1 MLLRLALEAADR
13 LANLLPARVAYAIAD
28 LGGDAWR
35 RLAARRRAL
44 VAANLAR
51 VCAATG
57 RPTSGPAFRRLVRDA
72 FRHHAR
78 YYLEILR
85 VPHVPVDRIDEIV
98 DVPQW
103 PEFARAIEGRPSLMV
118 SWHLG
123 NPEPFA
129 TFLAARGIRPLVPIE
144 EIEPREL
151 FEFLAARRGA
161 AHPELVPVRRSRRP
175 LTQRLRDGGL
185 VAIIGDRD
193 LDRDGRPVTIFGHP
207 TTLPSG
213 PAWLAATHR
222 AALLVGRCLRTD
234 LGHYRV
240 EGEMMDA
247 ASMEGDRRTVVAEL
261 TERLARR
268 FEADVAAAPEQ
279 WWGAF
284 QPFWPDLADASD
296 GATGGGRP

>member
-13 LANLLPARVAYAIAD
+13 LANLLPAGLAYALAD

-35 RLAARRRAL
+35 RLAPQRRAL

-51 VCAATG
+51 VCAAVG
-57 RPTSGPAFRRLVRDA
+57 RPTDGPAFRRLIRDA

-85 VPHVPVDRIDEIV
+85 TPHVPVERIDEMV

-103 PEFARAIEGRPSLMV
+103 PEFAAAIEGRPAIMV

-151 FEFLAARRGA
+151 FEFLAARRGGA
-161 AHPELVPVRRSRRP
+161 RPELVPVRRSRRP
-175 LTQRLRDGGL
+175 LTERLRDGGL

-193 LDRDGRPVTIFGHP
+193 LDHDGQPVTIFGHP
-207 TTLPSG
+207 TTLPTG
-213 PAWLAATHR
+213 PEWLAAAHGATIL
-222 AALLVGRCLRTD
+222 AGRCLREARD
-234 LGHYRV
+234 RYRV
-240 EGEMMDA
+240 EGEIIEVA
-247 ASMEGDRRTVVAEL
+247 AARTERRALVAEL

-268 FEADVAAAPEQ
+268 FETDVAAAPEQ

-284 QPFWPDLADASD
+284 QPFWPDLRTPSD
-296 GATGGGRP
+296 DGSGPT

>member
-1 MLLRLALEAADR
+1 MLLRVALEAGDR
-13 LANLLPARVAYAIAD
+13 LANLLPARVAYAAAD
-28 LGGDAWR
+28 LAGDAWR
-35 RLAARRRAL
+35 RLAPQRRAL

-57 RPTSGPAFRRLVRDA
+57 RPASGPALRRLVRDA

-85 VPHVPVDRIDEIV
+85 TPHIGVARIDEVV

-103 PEFARAIEGRPSLMV
+103 PEFQRAIEGRPSIMV

-129 TFLAARGIRPLVPIE
+129 TFLAARGIRALVPIE
-144 EIEPREL
+144 EIEPRAL

-193 LDRDGRPVTIFGHP
+193 LDHDGRRVTVFGHP
-207 TTLPSG
+207 TTLPIG
-213 PAWLAATHR
+213 PAWLAATHG
-222 AALLVGRCLRTD
+222 ATILVGRCLRQPNGT
-234 LGHYRV
+234 YRV
-240 EGEMMDA
+240 DGELIEVTRA
-247 ASMEGDRRTVVAEL
+247 AGERRAVVAEL
-261 TERLARR
+261 TDRLARR

-284 QPFWPDLADASD
+284 QPFWPDLPSGVEA
-296 GATGGGRP
+296 